1 VIVPDALRANAQ
13 GQTRIGRTQLPA
25 TERLVEV
32 AQELSMARDL
42 EAIMAVVRRAARELM
57 GADGATFVLRE
68 GESCFYASEDAI
80 TPLWKGRRFPMSEC
94 ISGWV
99 MIHREPVVIEDIYA
113 DARIPHAAYRPTF
126 VSSLAVVPIRT
137 SAPVGA
143 IGTYWA
149 ARHLATDGEVKVLSA
164 LANLTALAMENVQ
177 LYGKLQLKIR
187 EAQNA
192 VRARDDFLS
201 VASHELRTPL
211 TAMLLQLQRL
221 EQLLAV
227 DELGERY
234 PKLSNCAARSTLTGK
249 RLALL
254 VDGLLDASRLAQGPI
269 PLDVEDF
276 DLVQATRDVL
286 EGFSMTAK
294 HAGCDMRLNAASPLH
309 GRWDRRRIEQVLTN
323 LLSNALKYGAGK
335 PIDILVTQGDGQAR
349 VEVRDHGL
357 GMAPEVAGKIFQR
370 YGRAGPV
377 AHHGGLG
384 LGLYLSREAVEA
396 HGGAIRFESRPG
408 DGCTFV
414 VTLPCAAAIADIR
427 KDRF

>member
-1 VIVPDALRANAQ
+1 VIVQNNLRASAQ
-13 GQTRIGRTQLPA
+13 EQALGIRTPLFVS
-25 TERLVEV
+25 ERLVQL
-32 AQELSMARDL
+32 AQELSVAREL
-42 EAIMAVVRRAARELM
+42 EAIMAVVRRAARELT

-68 GESCFYASEDAI
+68 GNYCVYASEDAI
-80 TPLWKGRRFPMSEC
+80 SPLWKGRRFPLDSC

-99 MIHREPVVIEDIYA
+99 MLHEEPVVIEDIYA
-113 DARIPHAAYRPTF
+113 DPRIPHAAYRPTF
-126 VSSLAVVPIRT
+126 VKSLAMVPIRR
-137 SAPVGA
+137 SEPVGA
-143 IGTYWA
+143 IGAYWA
-149 ARHLATDGEVKVLSA
+149 SRHCASDGDLKALRA
-164 LANLTALAMENVQ
+164 LADLSSVAMENLQ
-177 LYGKLQLKIR
+177 LYTRLQTKIR
-187 EAQNA
+187 EAQAA

-227 DELGERY
+227 DQLGERY
-234 PKLSNCAARSTLTGK
+234 PKLANCAARSTLTGK
-249 RLALL
+249 RLAAL

-269 PLDVEDF
+269 PLDVEGF
-276 DLVQATRDVL
+276 DLVQATREVL
-286 EGFSMTAK
+286 DGVATTAK
-294 HAGCDMRLNAASPLH
+294 HAGCDLRLDAAAPLQ

-335 PIDILVTQGDGQAR
+335 PIDILIAPRDGQAR

-357 GMAPEVAGKIFQR
+357 GMAPEVAGKIFER
-370 YGRAGPV
+370 FGRAGPV

-414 VTLPCAAAIADIR
+414 VTLPLR
-427 KDRF
+427 RSES